1 MTPINIMTSINLSK
15 SVPEFN
21 NIFSD
26 DLKFKYLS
34 VKNISNKGNQYKLIK
49 YDKDIL
55 SYDCTNSFGLCRSV
69 IANEDNAIVCYSPP
83 KSVEINLFMSKYP
96 ILDNNFIVEELVE
109 GTMINMF
116 FNKGHWEIS
125 TKGVI
130 GANTRFFKTSE
141 KTNFRKM
148 FFDTFH
154 QSGATYEMFNQ
165 DYCFSFVLQHP
176 HNRIVVPFTEPSL
189 KLIAVYHI
197 ETIDGDHIVN
207 LIDKYDYWQKHLAS
221 SMIKL
226 NDTYENQSYDK
237 LTEKYASMNTS
248 YNILGYVVYNK
259 TTGERM
265 KVRNPMYEEV
275 KSLRGNQTK
284 LQFQYLSLR
293 SQGKVKDYLKYYPE
307 SKRDF
312 SKFRDDVHVF
322 TSTLY
327 TNYRLCY
334 VKKEKPLKDFGIQFR
349 THMYHIHQQFL
360 SNLKEEKKYVDINV
374 VIDYVNRLKPD
385 HIMYA
390 LNYHHRKKVVD
401 EKSADENV

>member
-1 MTPINIMTSINLSK
+1 MPSINLSK
-15 SVPEFN
+15 SVPDFN
-21 NIFSD
+21 NIFND
-26 DLKFKYLS
+26 DFNSKHLS

-55 SYDCTNSFGLCRSV
+55 SHEYESSYGLCRSI
-69 IANEDNAIVCYSPP
+69 IANEYNEIVCYSPP
-83 KSVEINLFMSKYP
+83 KSIDRNVFVNKYP
-96 ILDNNFIVEELVE
+96 ELDSNFIVEELVE

-116 FNKGHWEIS
+116 CNKGHWEIS

-148 FFDTFH
+148 FFDTFFN
-154 QSGATYEMFNQ
+154 SGLNYEMFDT

-189 KLIAVYHI
+189 KLVAIYHI
-197 ETIDGDHIVN
+197 ETNEEGDTTVN
-207 LIDKYDYWQKHLAS
+207 VVDKYNYWLNNLNS
-221 SMIKL
+221 SL
-226 NDTYENQSYDK
+226 VQTNDTYETQSYDK
-237 LTEKYASMNTS
+237 LDEKYASMNTS
-248 YNILGYVVYNK
+248 YDILGYVVYNT

-265 KVRNPMYEEV
+265 KMRNPMYEKV
-275 KSLRGNQTK
+275 KALRGNQTK

-312 SKFRDDVHVF
+312 SKYRDDVHMF

-327 TNYRLCY
+327 TNYRNCY
-334 VKKEKPLKDFGIQFR
+334 VKKEKPLKEYGNQFR
-349 THMYHIHQQFL
+349 THMYIIHQIYL
-360 SNLKEEKKYVDINV
+360 TELKEENKYVDVSV
-374 VIDYVNRLKPD
+374 VIEYVNKMKPD
-385 HIMYA
+385 HLMYS
-390 LNYHHRKKVVD
+390 LNYHHRKKVID
-401 EKSADENV
+401 EQNIEASV